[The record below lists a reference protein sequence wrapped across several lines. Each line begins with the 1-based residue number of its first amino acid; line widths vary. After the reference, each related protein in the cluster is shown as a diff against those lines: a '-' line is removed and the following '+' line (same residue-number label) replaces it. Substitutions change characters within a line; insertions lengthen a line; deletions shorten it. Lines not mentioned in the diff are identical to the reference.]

1 MIDIFLLNP
10 PPQKNWHDSEN
21 YIINLTF
28 KRDLGNDKEC
38 LWVLAANTKCQSKK
52 RDWKFVISSHEI
64 YEKLMS
70 YKKETNSNQ
79 QDLICM
85 RTILFFLNGEFLLFN
100 RNSLFLFSSL
110 FIRFYYDEVKREEL
124 EKGNSQS
131 THFTKFKI
139 DFSILWHST
148 HRFSFF
154 YG

>member
-1 MIDIFLLNP
+1 
-10 PPQKNWHDSEN
+10 
-21 YIINLTF
+21 
-28 KRDLGNDKEC
+28 
-38 LWVLAANTKCQSKK
+38 
-52 RDWKFVISSHEI
+52 
-64 YEKLMS
+64 MS
-70 YKKETNSNQ
+70 YKKETNPNQ

-139 DFSILWHST
+139 DFSIYDIVHIDSAFFMVRLKQSYNQCN
-148 HRFSFF
+148 FSF
-154 YG
+154 